1 MGRSGEKTKTARE
14 GKGLTYGL
22 VVFFCLFAGA
32 FFFLRSS
39 YFSVREFV
47 VLGNARVPEEE
58 IVARAGQTASNIFAF
73 DLDKSSLLIETSP
86 WIESASASRQL
97 PDTIVLRVIE
107 RVPVAFTPVG
117 DAMWLVDRYGRIL
130 GEDDGSWP
138 DLVALTGP
146 AQSVTPGQFLTDA
159 AYIWGLRVFSCLG
172 PLSREKLTEIS
183 VQDDE
188 AALILD
194 DGCEVL
200 MGKERNDPATR
211 TAMLESILDE
221 LKADGRIAERID
233 LRFDRPAVKEQFTST
248 EGR

>member
-1 MGRSGEKTKTARE
+1 MGRSGEKKETAAE

-39 YFSVREFV
+39 YFDVREFI
-47 VLGNARVPEEE
+47 VLGASRVPEEE
-58 IVARAGQTASNIFAF
+58 IMARAGQTTANIFAF
-73 DLDKSSLLIETSP
+73 DLDKASLLIETSP
-86 WIESASASRQL
+86 WIETASASRQI
-97 PDTIVLRVIE
+97 PNTIVLKVVE

-117 DAMWLVDRYGRIL
+117 DAMWLIDRHGRVL
-130 GEDDGSWP
+130 AEDDGTWP
-138 DLVALTGP
+138 DLIALTGP
-146 AQSVTPGQFLTDA
+146 VQAVTPGQFLSDA
-159 AYIWGLRVFSCLG
+159 GYTWGLRVLSCLG

-183 VQDDE
+183 VQDYE

-200 MGKERNDPATR
+200 MGKERSDPGAR
-211 TAMLESILDE
+211 AAVLESILDE
-221 LKADGRIAERID
+221 LKAEGRIAERID

-248 EGR
+248 QGR